1 MVFGGVGCIPLKQVT
16 KVQSRSLFRC
26 ESDSSFLNLQ
36 AQTSS
41 LPSNQPSQVNFTMDA
56 PQAPVMTVPDFSMK
70 DVSVTADGA
79 AGNTEQAQTS
89 VVSIIANGKWLTL

>member
-1 MVFGGVGCIPLKQVT
+1 MVFGTVWGSIQLKQVT
-16 KVQSRSLFRC
+16 KVSS
-26 ESDSSFLNLQ
+26 ESSSSFLNLQ

-89 VVSIIANGKWLTL
+89 VVSILAASTWLTL